1 MNSGNPLSPSG
12 YKPENHYLYRG
23 KLVDVS
29 VTVKSTT
36 VWKET
41 ATLRKDLLIENRF
54 FDLLELDGLYVFKVG
69 SILKEWRNRTGVS
82 QTHLNRLMKRN
93 KDYFGL
99 VERNIRGL
107 PLRRLF
113 ILGKNLGVIKDRI
126 GFYKLL
132 GVNDVFFGSI
142 GKSNRIKLPLPSS
155 SKDILNKICLAKKH
169 TFRVSIKKEIS
180 SRERDALKEKF
191 NFKIEKKD
199 YDGCERHYIRSLTFN
214 SFLRKFFRFE
224 KKCKLHFPLTQYVA
238 SRKNKIDLVRGI
250 ILPLLQSDGC
260 PWTFTNKC
268 KEFHDIIVDAFYYH
282 YGVLPTS
289 YMIQCEGDSAYNTT
303 FPNIDNKIKKEL
315 LSISGNVKTTPAVG
329 QSKEDFLK
337 EPQPHLD
344 YLLESDRET
353 QIAGLQMYFAAEGWV
368 QFYETHGGYAAPLL
382 GIACSHPTVHFGLIE
397 LCKKFNAK
405 MLSTEKSNWTG
416 LGELL
421 TTGLIQ
427 VINLIRIEP
436 FVDGIFISRG
446 HFKNHLKKEALL
458 SILEYRH
465 REKQKLVNHKIPRE
479 AKIKNIK
486 SILNNKEFKN
496 KNYYV
501 KLHERGEI

>member
-1 MNSGNPLSPSG
+1 MNSGNPLSQSG
-12 YKPENHYLYRG
+12 YKPQNSYLYR
-23 KLVDVS
+23 KRLVDVA
-29 VTVKSTT
+29 VIVKSTT
-36 VWKET
+36 VWEEIASLK
-41 ATLRKDLLIENRF
+41 KDLVFENRF
-54 FDLLELDGLYVFKVG
+54 FDLLELDGLYVFNVG
-69 SILKEWRNRTGVS
+69 NILKEWRNRTGAS
-82 QTHLNRLMKRN
+82 QTYLNQLMKRN

-113 ILGKNLGVIKDRI
+113 ALGRKLGVIKDRI

-132 GVNDVFFGSI
+132 RGNGVFFGSV
-142 GKSNRIKLPLPSS
+142 GKSNRIKLPLPSD
-155 SKDILNKICLAKKH
+155 SKNILNKICLAKNH
-169 TFRVSIKKEIS
+169 QFLVSIKKGIS
-180 SRERDALKEKF
+180 SREREDLKNKF
-191 NFKIEKKD
+191 NFKIKKQD
-199 YDGCERHYIRSLTFN
+199 YDGCERHYIRSFTFN
-214 SFLRKFFRFE
+214 SFLRKFFNFE
-224 KKCKLHFPLTQYVA
+224 KKCKLKFPLTKYVA
-238 SRKNKIDLVRGI
+238 ERKSKIDLVRGI

-289 YMIQCEGDSAYNTT
+289 YMIRCKGDSAYNTT
-303 FPNIDNKIKKEL
+303 FPNINNRIKKEL

-368 QFYETHGGYAAPLL
+368 QFYETHGGYTAPLL
-382 GIACSHPTVHFGLIE
+382 GIACSHPTVHSGLIE

-405 MLSTEKSNWTG
+405 MLSTKKSNWTG

-436 FVDGIFISRG
+436 FTGGIYVSRG
-446 HFKNHLKKEALL
+446 NFKNYLKKEALL
-458 SILEYRH
+458 SILEHRY
-465 REKQKLVNHKIPRE
+465 REKRKLVNHKIPRE

-486 SILNNKEFKN
+486 SILDNKEFKN
-496 KNYYV
+496 ENHYI
-501 KLHERGEI
+501 KLYERGEI